1 MAGDAP
7 EAAAEDLAVA
17 GLDVLRFDQPK
28 ELPVGPPLERVFLQ
42 AGAAGDAPPEQ
53 EQRGRPGQPHI
64 CPCRREPG
72 VRVGGHAPQREGE
85 QPPVDDKAAPKQLA
99 ADVLVDQIVGGLAIR
114 KGIVEAHG
122 GRIRAQSDGPGRGS
136 RFTFTVSVAEEASR
150 HVSPAGPVRS
160 SKTEAERVR
169 VLAVDDD
176 PQMLPYI
183 RDALTEAGYQ
193 PIATGDPE
201 EALRLILKEKPQ
213 LALLD
218 LMLPGTDGIE
228 LMKKIQDTAEVPVIF
243 LSAYGQD
250 QTIAQAIDA
259 GADDYI
265 VKPFSPTELA
275 ARIRAALRKRETPE
289 PTEPYTLGELTIDY
303 TQRSVTL
310 AGRPVPLTAIE
321 YRTLVELPTNP
332 GRVLTYKHLL
342 LTGLGPRT
350 HQRLAS
356 HAHRHQQPPTQTPR
370 QQQQP
375 HLHPHRTPR
384 RLPHA
389 PWRPTRTEETA
400 RNPLNRHPLLA
411 HLPHSRPVN
420 TRDSAKWKRGGRPGH
435 AAAGRQQT
443 A

>member
-1 MAGDAP
+1 
-7 EAAAEDLAVA
+7 
-17 GLDVLRFDQPK
+17 
-28 ELPVGPPLERVFLQ
+28 
-42 AGAAGDAPPEQ
+42 
-53 EQRGRPGQPHI
+53 
-64 CPCRREPG
+64 
-72 VRVGGHAPQREGE
+72 
-85 QPPVDDKAAPKQLA
+85 KAAPKQLA

-176 PQMLPYI
+176 PQLLPYI

-332 GRVLTYKHLL
+332 GRVLTYQHLL
-342 LTGLGPRT
+342 LRVWGHEHANDLRPMRT
-350 HQRLAS
+350 AISSLRRKLQDNSNNPTYIHTE
-356 HAHRHQQPPTQTPR
+356 HRVGYRMPHGDPQGQKRQPATP
-370 QQQQP
+370 
-375 HLHPHRTPR
+375 
-384 RLPHA
+384 
-389 PWRPTRTEETA
+389 
-400 RNPLNRHPLLA
+400 
-411 HLPHSRPVN
+411 
-420 TRDSAKWKRGGRPGH
+420 
-435 AAAGRQQT
+435 
-443 A
+443 